1 MVSVVEIYDPKKRND
16 IVQGFLKNRKEH
28 KIKNLQE
35 RSDLEHIEDHRI
47 DVFKPILESNKKL
60 QEEIIDEK
68 NKIVETLNNFKVPTQ
83 LSIAPSKTTAPSTSK
98 LPILQKKSLDTI
110 QKETPSLPSS
120 SSNLVV
126 SNLIVSYLQDGS
138 DRSNAGYSIK
148 FNKDEKKY
156 TIGNKGITF
165 DQNILKVNNEE
176 YTATEGLMELLIKK
190 SPDLKKI
197 QSDDISN
204 YQKILFCSNAL
215 YQGFDNT
222 SKKYNSDSSDKW
234 KFIKKHYFVTKDKNT
249 STVDG
254 SSIKPS
260 FNFIPS
266 DTNSLINS
274 LRLSIAS
281 FQAGNNGEYNKIN
294 AILDEL
300 VRQKK
305 IRKKDL
311 GVIYLNIEMF
321 PDIGKSI
328 DQLSIYTKSEITR
341 ETAIQY
347 INSCESIYNSIDA
360 IKADD
365 RSKNELK
372 KAMTFLV
379 SQIGMNECIKEVLN
393 AASIENVQLKRLL
406 NEERCNYNKLA
417 KKYKEEQKSEQVE
430 IPKLS
435 LSITRNNR
443 RNAITNEEIINIA
456 NNINT
461 DELANTNLTRVSAAG
476 VKNVKTVYA
485 KKNETGLVVN
495 QK

>member
-1 MVSVVEIYDPKKRND
+1 
-16 IVQGFLKNRKEH
+16 
-28 KIKNLQE
+28 
-35 RSDLEHIEDHRI
+35 
-47 DVFKPILESNKKL
+47 
-60 QEEIIDEK
+60 
-68 NKIVETLNNFKVPTQ
+68 
-83 LSIAPSKTTAPSTSK
+83 
-98 LPILQKKSLDTI
+98 
-110 QKETPSLPSS
+110 
-120 SSNLVV
+120 
-126 SNLIVSYLQDGS
+126 
-138 DRSNAGYSIK
+138 
-148 FNKDEKKY
+148 
-156 TIGNKGITF
+156 
-165 DQNILKVNNEE
+165 
-176 YTATEGLMELLIKK
+176 
-190 SPDLKKI
+190 
-197 QSDDISN
+197 
-204 YQKILFCSNAL
+204 
-215 YQGFDNT
+215 
-222 SKKYNSDSSDKW
+222 
-234 KFIKKHYFVTKDKNT
+234 
-249 STVDG
+249 
-254 SSIKPS
+254 
-260 FNFIPS
+260 
-266 DTNSLINS
+266 
-274 LRLSIAS
+274 
-281 FQAGNNGEYNKIN
+281 
-294 AILDEL
+294 
-300 VRQKK
+300 
-305 IRKKDL
+305 
-311 GVIYLNIEMF
+311 MF

-328 DQLSIYTKSEITR
+328 DQLSIYTNSEITR